1 MPKRPRYS
9 PANIGPRVRALC
21 AARGWSLSELARR
34 LDVSQPVV
42 MRLVTGGRP
51 DPRCST
57 LIALAGALGVTP
69 DELLAK

>member
-1 MPKRPRYS
+1 
-9 PANIGPRVRALC
+9 
-21 AARGWSLSELARR
+21 LSELARR